1 MAQMTI
7 TIFSQSLKRFTDFC
21 LILPTDTPPEFA
33 GQNPAYQRP
42 PKTLFLLHGY
52 SGSMHD
58 FLFSGNAQNLAM
70 KYNLAIVCASGENSF
85 YLNQKGTGRAYGD
98 YFGVELPAYLQK
110 TFGIAKTPEE
120 TMIGG
125 FSMGGFGALHV
136 GLSHPEQFGS
146 IIALSSAL
154 IIHQVATMTPGFSNP
169 VADYDYYAQTFGD
182 PAAVLTSRNNPEV
195 LVRDL
200 KAAGAAIPSI
210 YMACGTEDFL
220 VESNRAFAAFLNE
233 QQVPV
238 KYEEGPGVHNWDFW
252 NPHMDAAI
260 RYHLGI

>member
-1 MAQMTI
+1 
-7 TIFSQSLKRFTDFC
+7 
-21 LILPTDTPPEFA
+21 
-33 GQNPAYQRP
+33 
-42 PKTLFLLHGY
+42 
-52 SGSMHD
+52 
-58 FLFSGNAQNLAM
+58 
-70 KYNLAIVCASGENSF
+70 
-85 YLNQKGTGRAYGD
+85 
-98 YFGVELPAYLQK
+98 
-110 TFGIAKTPEE
+110 
-120 TMIGG
+120 
-125 FSMGGFGALHV
+125 MGGFGALHV

-220 VESNRAFAAFLNE
+220 VESNRAFAAFLKE

-260 RYHLGI
+260 RYHLGM